1 MVEKSKI
8 TNKMNEQQNIVIS
21 RKEAECLI
29 QALDF
34 ISEEFMDSS
43 LDIGIEVANWTTWDS
58 IKEKIEAQL
67 NEITLKYLIDKIL
80 FENVGDYNKYV
91 ITING
96 EEVFVES
103 RCGRTILRLMTEAR
117 LPDFK
122 RTKRAYDINDIKIIK
137 RLNGYENYFECQEK
151 GNFPGPTFKL
161 RIMQNTTMGDI

>member
-29 QALDF
+29 QALNF

-43 LDIGIEVANWTTWDS
+43 LDIGIEVADWTTWDS
-58 IKEKIEAQL
+58 IKDKIEAQL
-67 NEITLKYLIDKIL
+67 NEITLRYLIDKVL
-80 FENVGDYNKYV
+80 FENIGHDKYV

-122 RTKRAYDINDIKIIK
+122 RTKRAYNIDDIKIIK

-161 RIMQNTTMGDI
+161 RIMENTTVGDI

>member
-80 FENVGDYNKYV
+80 FENIEHDKYV
-91 ITING
+91 ITLDG

-103 RCGRTILRLMTEAR
+103 KCGRTILRLMTEAR

-161 RIMQNTTMGDI
+161 RIMENTTIGDI